1 MTENRGGT
9 AGASAASDHYRFEE
23 HEGRRIVIVD
33 YRETERATLLERVRV
48 VRDFI
53 MSQPLGSVLQLTL
66 VHDDPYP
73 TVWMHAI
80 IEAVR
85 EQKPF
90 MRASAVV
97 GLRRLK
103 PVVNAVNRL
112 AGRKIRVFDDQE
124 TAIRWLLD
132 EAAEHR

>member
-1 MTENRGGT
+1 MTENNVGT
-9 AGASAASDHYRFEE
+9 VAGSPASDHYRFEE
-23 HEGRRIVIVD
+23 HEGRTILIVD
-33 YRETERATLLERVRV
+33 YRDTDRATLLERVRV
-48 VRDFI
+48 VKELILR
-53 MSQPLGSVLQLTL
+53 QPFNSVLQLTV

-80 IEAVR
+80 IDAVR

-112 AGRKIRVFDDQE
+112 AGRKIRVFDDAE
-124 TAIRWLLD
+124 SALYWLLG
-132 EAAEHR
+132 EARDHP

>member
-1 MTENRGGT
+1 MTANGFET
-9 AGASAASDHYRFEE
+9 VVVSAGNDHYRFEK
-23 HEGRRIVIVD
+23 HEGHTILVVD
-33 YRETERATLLERVRV
+33 YRESDRALLLERVRAV
-48 VRDFI
+48 KEFI
-53 MSQPLGSVLQLTL
+53 LSQPPGSVLQRTI
-66 VHDDPYP
+66 VQDDPYP

-85 EQKPF
+85 EQKSY

-112 AGRKIRVFDDQE
+112 AGRKIRVFDDE
-124 TAIRWLLD
+124 ESATRWLL
-132 EAAEHR
+132 EESEGSR